1 MLEILHMI
9 VSHIN
14 QYIAVLNSVP
24 LGTSGIFAEVS
35 YFDIIV
41 AFTILGLI
49 TTLFWKGSKT

>member
-24 LGTSGIFAEVS
+24 LGATGIFSEIS
-35 YFDIIV
+35 YFDIII